1 MQIPEEMQ
9 EQVDANLPNIN
20 LILKEIRML
29 MAVAKHLKAI
39 TQGINEWVF
48 DKNDSGT
55 WSNYWISKSEN
66 YADQY
71 QAIRLESMEKVD
83 ELNQLSGGVVT
94 FYRSQSERTDDDIL
108 SAALLFLDKNTIIL

>member
-9 EQVDANLPNIN
+9 EQVDANLPKIN
-20 LILKEIRML
+20 LILEEIRML

-39 TQGINEWVF
+39 TQEINEWVF
-48 DKNDSGT
+48 DKNNSGT

-83 ELNQLSGGVVT
+83 ELNQLSGGVVI

-108 SAALLFLDKNTIIL
+108 NAALLFLDKNTIL